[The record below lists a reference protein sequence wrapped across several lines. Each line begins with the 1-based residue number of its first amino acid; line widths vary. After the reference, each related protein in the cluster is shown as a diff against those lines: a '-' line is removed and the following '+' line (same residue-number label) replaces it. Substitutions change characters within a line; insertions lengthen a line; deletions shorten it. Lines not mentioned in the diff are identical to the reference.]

1 MRQQQRGMQFE
12 PSMKHGPISGP
23 INGSLTAVLLTVL
36 IWMGNRIGQGVPV
49 WLPIVFAFGGCL
61 TAAVV
66 TFVLDARSPDGRE
79 GSIGNLVFRCCCW
92 LTGGVWSHG
101 MLTWIGNELVGIL
114 FLIFGTVVGVILVPV
129 FTRKDEDPD
138 EQAAAV
144 QAEAAA
150 GPPADVDPMEFWLGR
165 YATSLLS
172 MRKGET
178 VTFTKV
184 PDPTTSNGNWANDSG
199 ATFLASFSPGSSKG
213 LPDIE
218 AICEGL
224 QRSLALPD
232 GCIVSADRSGIQ
244 GQVLVNVMFFN
255 DMGTTISYPRD
266 YAPRSGIDDFSIGVN
281 GNKTCQMINLL
292 QDSLVLQGS
301 RGEGKTVTMHSITAS
316 MLQCRDVVVW
326 HVDLNSGK
334 MSYPWLRPKAKGE
347 IDGYPI
353 DWVAS
358 TPQEA
363 LEMAIAARNI
373 ALARPMEYAGL
384 TMDDDKDV
392 LPISA
397 QVPMLLIM
405 VDETGEMAGTSAHPD
420 AQAATNIFLEVQRL
434 GRSVCVNVL
443 FSTQRS
449 TQEYMPSQIKKLS
462 KIMISVRVADDA
474 ELAYLFDWKKLK
486 ADDLLYPGCA
496 YVKVA
501 NMKGRSKATGV
512 HMMKAYLL
520 LPAQIREIVLTVMPW
535 RPQLDDPSRRAAGKG
550 YETRWERPETVA
562 IMNMLAGNG
571 GANIE
576 SVQRSSTALLERPT
590 PAFNV
595 SQLDAG
601 LDALDAELRGNVMPT
616 STGGDQPTAQPA
628 TGDQAEIV
636 AKFMGELDQLYV
648 AEPVRPRDQVQQ
660 QPPSPQTPPAASVTP
675 AAGGKVNPVD
685 WCEQFISE
693 AGPNGRKTEEIVAEA
708 QRLGLI
714 GERRRTVNDWLAK
727 LRTGDSPKI
736 LQKTDEQGN
745 QVWGFYVHRR
755 YVG

>member
-1 MRQQQRGMQFE
+1 MQFE
-12 PSMKHGPISGP
+12 LSMKHGPVSGP
-23 INGSLTAVLLTVL
+23 IVGSLTAVLLTVA
-36 IWMGNRIGQGVPV
+36 IWMCNRVGQDVPL
-49 WLPIVFAFGGCL
+49 WLPLVFAFGGCL
-61 TAAVV
+61 TAAAI
-66 TFVLDARSPDGRE
+66 TLILDARSPAGGRD
-79 GSIGNLVFRCCCW
+79 GSIGNLVFRCGCW
-92 LTGGVWSHG
+92 LAGGVWSHG
-101 MLTWIGNELVGIL
+101 MLTWIGNEMAGVL
-114 FLIFGTVVGVILVPV
+114 FLIFGTAVSGMLVPV

-138 EQAAAV
+138 AQAAAA
-144 QAEAAA
+144 QAQEEAA
-150 GPPADVDPMEFWLGR
+150 GPPSNVDPMEYWLGK
-165 YATSLLS
+165 YATALLS

-184 PDPTTSNGNWANDSG
+184 PDPTTSNGNWQNDSG

-218 AICEGL
+218 GICEGL

-232 GCIVSADRSGIQ
+232 GCIISADRSGIQ
-244 GQVLVNVMFFN
+244 GQVLVNVMYFN
-255 DMGTTISYPRD
+255 DMESIVHYPRD
-266 YAPRSGIDDFSIGVN
+266 YAPRSGVDDFSIAVN

-301 RGEGKTVTMHSITAS
+301 RGEGKTVLMHNITAS

-347 IDGYPI
+347 IHGYPI

-363 LEMAIAARNI
+363 LKMAIAARNI
-373 ALARPMEYAGL
+373 TLSRPMEYAGM
-384 TMDDDKDV
+384 TMDDDEDV
-392 LPISA
+392 LPISPK
-397 QVPMLLIM
+397 VPMLLVM
-405 VDETGEMAGTSAHPD
+405 VDETGEMAGASAHPD

-434 GRSVCVNVL
+434 GRSICVNVL

-496 YVKVA
+496 YVKVTGA
-501 NMKGRSKATGV
+501 KGRSKESGV
-512 HMMKAYLL
+512 HMVKTYLL
-520 LPAQIREIVLTVMPW
+520 KPAQIREIVLAVMPW
-535 RPQLDDPSRRAAGKG
+535 RPQLDEPSRRAAGEN

-571 GANIE
+571 GANVDA
-576 SVQRSSTALLERPT
+576 VQRSSTALLERPA

-601 LDALDAELRGNVMPT
+601 LDALDATLRENVVPSSPGGGGNEQ
-616 STGGDQPTAQPA
+616 DEIIAQY
-628 TGDQAEIV
+628 
-636 AKFMGELDQLYV
+636 MGELDQLYV
-648 AEPVRPRDQVQQ
+648 AEPVRPRDQAQ
-660 QPPSPQTPPAASVTP
+660 QPSAPQTPPAAGGAPT
-675 AAGGKVNPVD
+675 AGGKVNPVD
-685 WCEQFISE
+685 WCEQYIDE
-693 AGPNGRKTEEIVAEA
+693 AGPEGRKTEDIVTEA
-708 QRLGLI
+708 RRLGLL

-727 LRTGDSPKI
+727 LRGGDSPRIFPK
-736 LQKTDEQGN
+736 LDENGD

-755 YVG
+755 HAPRSGG